1 MESSI
6 LLIVGIILIVLIGGA
21 LFFAYKIYVRLE
33 KSREIPLNST
43 APVSP
48 SITVDDEQLRR
59 KIEKADEDA
68 KRILSDAENRAQDIE
83 NHARDIEKRARDMET
98 ELRASI
104 DQKGREIDE
113 LQKKIL
119 ERERILTERMDM
131 LEQKDLK
138 AEEKLKL
145 IEDDKEKLKSL
156 RDELSNKLEQVAGL
170 SREEAKDKLFKEL
183 EEGLSKEVAL
193 KIKSAYDEMED
204 TIDEKAKM
212 LLIDAMQ
219 RSATDYTAEVTT
231 RIIDVTNEEVKGRII
246 GKEGRNI
253 KSFERLTGCELILD
267 ESPNYFVI
275 SGFDPLRREVAYNS
289 LKVLLD
295 DGRIHPGRIE
305 EVVQKA
311 KVDLAKDIRDS
322 GQEIAFKAGFPNLS
336 PEILRLL
343 GRFKY
348 RYSYGQNQGRHIL
361 EVTNIIGNLA
371 AELGLNVEL
380 AKKCGLFHD
389 LGKVAP
395 PEMEGAHPQVGYEMG
410 KKLGLE
416 EEVLNGMLAHHQIVP
431 PICMESA
438 LTYVADAISGGR
450 PGARFT
456 SMENYLQRVKA
467 IEAIGRAVPGVK
479 DCYAIS
485 AGRELRVFVNPDQV
499 NDTNAVL
506 IARDIA
512 KEIHDT
518 QTYPGTVKITV
529 IRERRVVDM
538 AM

>member
-1 MESSI
+1 MET
-6 LLIVGIILIVLIGGA
+6 ILIAIGAILVVLLGIA
-21 LFFAYKIYVRLE
+21 SFFGYKIYKNLE
-33 KSREIPLNST
+33 KSKSVAPTVMNSIAVPQVT
-43 APVSP
+43 DEELQERIRRADQ
-48 SITVDDEQLRR
+48 TVKDRIQ
-59 KIEKADEDA
+59 DA
-68 KRILSDAENRAQDIE
+68 
-83 NHARDIEKRARDMET
+83 EKRAQEIEQRAREFADQTRQKET
-98 ELRASI
+98 DTRNLIA
-104 DQKGREIDE
+104 QKEQEVDE

-119 ERERILTERMDM
+119 EREKVLSQRMDM

-138 AEEKLKL
+138 IEEKLKFL
-145 IEDDKEKLKSL
+145 EEDKEKLNEMRGNL
-156 RDELSNKLEQVAGL
+156 ETKLEQIA
-170 SREEAKDKLFKEL
+170 
-183 EEGLSKEVAL
+183 GLSKEEAKQKL
-193 KIKSAYDEMED
+193 FADLDESLSKEKAYKIKQAYEE
-204 TIDEKAKM
+204 IEANSDEKAKIM
-212 LLIDAMQ
+212 LVDAMQ
-219 RSATDYTAEVTT
+219 RAATDYTAETTT
-231 RIIDVTNEEVKGRII
+231 RTIEFPSDEVKGRII

-253 KSFERLTGCELILD
+253 KAFERLTGTELILD
-267 ESPNYFVI
+267 ESPTYFVI

-289 LKVLLD
+289 LKTLMT

-311 KVDLAKDIRDS
+311 KVDLAKDIRLA
-322 GQEIAFKAGFPNLS
+322 GEEIAFKAGFPNLS

-361 EVTNIIGNLA
+361 EVVNIIGNLA
-371 AELGLNVEL
+371 AELGLRVEL
-380 AKKCGLFHD
+380 AKKCALFHD

-431 PICMESA
+431 PICLESA

-456 SMENYLQRVKA
+456 SMENYVQRVKA
-467 IEAIGRAVPGVK
+467 IEEIARKKKGIK
-479 DCYAIS
+479 DAYAIS
-485 AGRELRVFVNPDQV
+485 AGRELRVFVNPEIIDDAGSV
-499 NDTNAVL
+499 ML
-506 IARDIA
+506 ARDLA

-529 IRERRVVDM
+529 IREKRVIDM